1 MSAESER
8 ALQVK
13 DRILGL
19 KAEAWEFAPA
29 ILRIER
35 EPPSP
40 LPRLVL
46 YALVGLFAVTLL
58 WAAFGRL
65 DIIAVAQGK
74 LVPQSFIQVVQPA
87 DAGIIKE
94 LLVREGD
101 EVKAGQALVRMDTSV
116 SEADNKALQN
126 ELNVRSLQLR
136 RIDAELAFSKLP
148 REAADPPALYQQVL
162 AQYRARRQA
171 YQDQLEGERAVFA
184 KAQAD
189 LKSAIEVETKL
200 KRTLPIY
207 KEQAD
212 SWKQLA
218 KEGFAGRLL
227 ALDKERLHVETEQ
240 ELRAQAYMVASLTAS
255 IEQSEKRISQITS
268 QYRQQLQNER
278 VEAEAQY
285 HKLQQ
290 NWDKQQHRHTLLELR
305 APHDAL
311 VKDLATHT
319 VGSVVATGTILMT
332 LVPHNEPVLAEVWV
346 SHLDAGFVRP
356 GQPAK
361 LKFTTY
367 AFQRYGMVEGSV
379 QHISPDA
386 TDPGDAKQ
394 DKKNADQS
402 VPNQGYRTLVALNT
416 PFLERDGRRYKLSPG
431 MQVSAELNLGSRTVL
446 EYLLS
451 PIQKTV
457 AEAGRER

>member
-1 MSAESER
+1 MK
-8 ALQVK
+8 VK

-19 KAEAWEFAPA
+19 KAEALEFAPA
-29 ILRIER
+29 ILRVEQ
-35 EPPSP
+35 ESPSP

-46 YALVGLFAVTLL
+46 YGLLGLFAVALL
-58 WAAFGRL
+58 WAALGRL

-74 LVPQSFIQVVQPA
+74 LVPQNSIQVVQPA

-94 LLVREGD
+94 LLVKEGD

-116 SEADNKALQN
+116 SEADNRSLQN
-126 ELNVRSLQLR
+126 ELDVRSLQLR
-136 RIDAELAFSKLP
+136 RIDAELQGRTLVP
-148 REAADPPALYQQVL
+148 RRAADPPALFEQVQ

-171 YQDQLEGERAVFA
+171 YQDQLDAERAVLA

-189 LKSAIEVETKL
+189 HRSAAEIESKL
-200 KRTLPIY
+200 KRTLPLH
-207 KEQAD
+207 KDQAE
-212 SWKQLA
+212 SWDQLA

-227 ALDKERLHVETEQ
+227 ALEKQRVYIEGEQ
-240 ELRAQAYMVASLTAS
+240 ELRAQEHAIASLSAS
-255 IEQSEKRISQITS
+255 IEQSQKRIAQITS
-268 QYRQQLQNER
+268 NYRQQLQNER

-285 HKLQQ
+285 HRLQQ

-305 APHDAL
+305 APQDAL

-319 VGSVVATGTILMT
+319 VGSVVSSGTILMT

-361 LKFTTY
+361 IKFTTY
-367 AFQRYGMVEGSV
+367 AFQKYGMVEGNV

-386 TDPGDAKQ
+386 TDAADVRQ
-394 DKKNADQS
+394 DRKKDGQLL
-402 VPNQGYRTLVALNT
+402 PNQGYRTLVALAT
-416 PFLERDGRRYKLSPG
+416 PHLERDGRQHKLFPG
-431 MQVSAELNLGSRTVL
+431 MQVSAEVNLGSRTVL

-451 PIQKTV
+451 PIQRTV

>member
-1 MSAESER
+1 MK
-8 ALQVK
+8 VK

-19 KAEAWEFAPA
+19 KAEALEFAPA
-29 ILRIER
+29 ILRVEQ
-35 EPPSP
+35 ESPSP

-46 YALVGLFAVTLL
+46 YGLLGLFAVALL
-58 WAAFGRL
+58 WAALGRL

-74 LVPQSFIQVVQPA
+74 LVPQNSIQVVQPA
-87 DAGIIKE
+87 DAGIIKA
-94 LLVREGD
+94 LLVKEGD

-116 SEADNKALQN
+116 SEADNRALQN
-126 ELNVRSLQLR
+126 ELDVRSLQLR
-136 RIDAELAFSKLP
+136 RIDAELAGGAL
-148 REAADPPALYQQVL
+148 RRQADDPPALFEQVQ
-162 AQYRARRQA
+162 AQYWARRRA
-171 YQDQLEGERAVFA
+171 YQDQLDAERAVLA

-189 LKSAIEVETKL
+189 LRSAAEIESKL
-200 KRTLPIY
+200 KRTLPLH
-207 KEQAD
+207 KDQAE
-212 SWKQLA
+212 SWDQLA

-227 ALDKERLHVETEQ
+227 ALEKQRVYIEGEQ
-240 ELRAQAYMVASLTAS
+240 ELRAQEHAIASLSAS
-255 IEQSEKRISQITS
+255 IEQSQKRIAQITS
-268 QYRQQLQNER
+268 NYRQQLQNER

-285 HKLQQ
+285 HRLQQ

-305 APHDAL
+305 APQDAL

-319 VGSVVATGTILMT
+319 VGSVVSSGTILMT

-361 LKFTTY
+361 IKFTTY
-367 AFQRYGMVEGSV
+367 AFQKYGMVEGNV

-386 TDPGDAKQ
+386 TDAADMRQ
-394 DKKNADQS
+394 DRKKDGQS
-402 VPNQGYRTLVALNT
+402 LPNQGYRTLVALAT
-416 PFLERDGRRYKLSPG
+416 PHLERDGRQHKLFPG
-431 MQVSAELNLGSRTVL
+431 MQVSAEVNLGSRTVL

-451 PIQKTV
+451 PIQRTV

>member
-1 MSAESER
+1 MNI
-8 ALQVK
+8 K

-19 KAEAWEFAPA
+19 KAEALEFAPA
-29 ILRIER
+29 ILRVEQKS
-35 EPPSP
+35 PSP

-46 YALVGLFAVTLL
+46 YALLGLFAVALL

-101 EVKAGQALVRMDTSV
+101 EVKEGQVLVRMDARL
-116 SEADNKALQN
+116 SEADSKTLQA
-126 ELNVRSLQLR
+126 ELHRKRLQLR
-136 RIDAELAFSKLP
+136 RIEAELAGTPMKRQADDP
-148 REAADPPALYQQVL
+148 AAIYAQTE
-162 AQYRARRQA
+162 AQYQARRQA
-171 YQDQLEGERAVFA
+171 YLDALGTE
-184 KAQAD
+184 QASLLKSQHD
-189 LKSAIEVETKL
+189 LKGAAEIESKL
-200 KRTLPIY
+200 QKTVPIY
-207 KEQAD
+207 KDQAE
-212 SWKQLA
+212 SWDKLA

-227 ALDKERLHVETEQ
+227 ALDRQRAYLESEQ
-240 ELRAQAYMVASLTAS
+240 DLKAQTQNVASLKALIS
-255 IEQSEKRISQITS
+255 QSDRRIAQITS
-268 QYRQQLQNER
+268 NYRQQLQNER
-278 VEAEAQY
+278 GEAEALY

-290 NWDKQQHRHTLLELR
+290 DWDKLQHRHTLLELR
-305 APHDAL
+305 APQDAL

-319 VGSVVATGTILMT
+319 VGSVVAAGTILMT

-346 SHLDAGFVRP
+346 SHQDAGFVRP

-361 LKFTTY
+361 VKFTTY
-367 AFQRYGMVEGSV
+367 AFQKYGMVEGSV

-386 TDPGDAKQ
+386 ADAADARQDRKKDDPSA
-394 DKKNADQS
+394 
-402 VPNQGYRTLVALNT
+402 PNQGYRTLVALAA
-416 PFLERDGRRYKLSPG
+416 PVLERDGRQYQLSPG
-431 MQVSAELNLGSRTVL
+431 MQVSAEVNLGSRTVL

-457 AEAGRER
+457 AEAARER